1 MNHRGRQVQ
10 VAREA
15 KRKPAKAGAMWALS
29 QKRPEEAP
37 FAALRPHGLGCGLFA
52 DRPAAKPTRPIISAF
67 YFTENNRIISIQK
80 MFLQDILHP

>member
-1 MNHRGRQVQ
+1 
-10 VAREA
+10 
-15 KRKPAKAGAMWALS
+15 
-29 QKRPEEAP
+29 
-37 FAALRPHGLGCGLFA
+37 LRPHGLGCGLFA